1 MRGQATRAILAGT
14 FSLAV
19 LAGMLAIHAWPLWTG
34 RTIYLRVESA
44 SAHDALQTGLVTLEY
59 AFDVVCVAPGG
70 CEEPAD
76 RFGNRPPSAA
86 LQLPAHG
93 EWTDELAAVSG
104 RERRRWNDRLLFLQL
119 DDTATGLEQPPTVA
133 IPRALADRP
142 EPGAVFLRGRLRQA
156 HVYPRVTLDLGLD
169 AIYLT
174 RGAAPE
180 VEAAMKAGTPIFA
193 EIAVASSG
201 QARVK
206 AILVNGRRLE

>member
-1 MRGQATRAILAGT
+1 MQGQATRAILAGT

-19 LAGMLAIHAWPLWTG
+19 LAGMLVMHAWPLWTG

-44 SAHDALQTGLVTLEY
+44 DARDALESGLVTLRY
-59 AFDVVCVAPGG
+59 AFDVVCVAPAG
-70 CEEPAD
+70 CAESEG
-76 RFGNRPPSAA
+76 RFGNRPPRPA
-86 LQLPAHG
+86 LDLPAHG

-156 HVYPRVTLDLGLD
+156 FSYPRVTLDLGLD

-180 VEAAMKAGTPIFA
+180 VEAAVQAGTPIFA
-193 EIAVASSG
+193 EVAVAANG
-201 QARVK
+201 QARVR
-206 AILVNGRRLE
+206 ALLVNGRRLE